1 MNNNE
6 NKKWNILTKIGE
18 GQFSKVYTIEQE
30 MNNIK
35 VYRALKY
42 IDYSS
47 LKNNQVLLNEVKK
60 EIEIIKIVNN
70 HPNIIEYY
78 DYNDNEMTNSIFITM
93 ELLTNIKTYFQDK
106 SITQAEVVKI
116 GKDICNALKIF
127 HSNNLI
133 HSDIKPSNIFINNNG
148 TYKLGDFSITTRLN
162 NPSYNGTPNYMAPEY
177 LTEKKNNQSDIYS
190 LGLVMYTLLNKGKL
204 PFETESVSCYNAID
218 IRNSGKKIPKI
229 RGINKKL
236 MNIILKSLEFAQ
248 NNRYKSVEEMEKDL
262 NSLNLDVLNS
272 STKEIKFAKF
282 DTTLDVNSP
291 EVRNSF
297 ITKIELLKEKY
308 TLKYMIQKI
317 ILSLVLIVIATTG
330 TYLFM
335 INRTCGKGFVNNKG
349 FCVKGKYNC
358 GKGYFLDKNK
368 CKKVTEQALAR
379 ENYYC
384 PTGYILNDGY
394 CVNKETKNPSF
405 IYKCADGFTLE
416 GTNCVKEESAE
427 AALVYY
433 CPDNYVLAGTKCVT
447 ADSSRNAT
455 KSYSCPDSSYTRR
468 DNKCYKT
475 EQVWA
480 DAIVTYGCPYGGTV
494 SGTQC
499 DRVTSPS
506 YNNNY
511 NWGGYWGYNPWLP
524 GSGGSTPT
532 CSQGTYSASD
542 GKCHSTYAATKSYTC
557 TSGTSNGA
565 GKCVKSSNVS
575 VPATTTY
582 TCPSGYIN
590 IGDKCTTSNTINATP
605 KYTCTTDT
613 TLRGNMC
620 YGKIVTQA
628 IGIYN
633 CEAGYI
639 LSGVNCIKDDFK
651 KPEVKQTCSRLYKLK
666 GNRCE
671 KYKVI
676 NAKINLEK
684 E

>member
-30 MNNIK
+30 MNNTK

-93 ELLTNIKTYFQDK
+93 ELLTNIKIYFQDK

-148 TYKLGDFSITTRLN
+148 TYKLGDFSITTILN

-358 GKGYFLDKNK
+358 SKGYFLDKNK

-394 CVNKETKNPSF
+394 CVNKETKKPSF

-494 SGTQC
+494 SGAQC

-511 NWGGYWGYNPWLP
+511 HWGGYWGYNPWLP

-651 KPEVKQTCSRLYKLK
+651 KPEVKQTCSRLYKLN

>member
-30 MNNIK
+30 MNNTK

-116 GKDICNALKIF
+116 GKDMCNSLKIF

-204 PFETESVSCYNAID
+204 PFEKESVSCYSAID

-248 NNRYKSVEEMEKDL
+248 NNRYKSLEEMEKDL

-282 DTTLDVNSP
+282 DTTLDVNSK

-297 ITKIELLKEKY
+297 ITKIEFLREKY

-317 ILSLVLIVIATTG
+317 ILLLVLIVIATTG

-335 INRTCGKGFVNNKG
+335 INRTCGRGFVNNKG
-349 FCVKGKYNC
+349 FCVKGKYTC
-358 GKGYFLDKNK
+358 SKGYFLDKNK
-368 CKKVTEQALAR
+368 CKKVTEQAVAR

-384 PTGYILNDGY
+384 PTGYILNDRY
-394 CVNKETKNPSF
+394 CVNKETKSPSF

-427 AALVYY
+427 AALIYY

-475 EQVWA
+475 EQVWT

-506 YNNNY
+506 YNNNH
-511 NWGGYWGYNPWLP
+511 NWGGWGYNPWLP

-542 GKCHSTYAATKSYTC
+542 GKCHSTYTATKSYTC

-651 KPEVKQTCSRLYKLK
+651 KPEVKQTCSRLYKLN

>member
-30 MNNIK
+30 MNNTK

-317 ILSLVLIVIATTG
+317 ILSLVLIVIVTTG

-349 FCVKGKYNC
+349 FCVKGKYTC
-358 GKGYFLDKNK
+358 SKGYFLDKNK

-394 CVNKETKNPSF
+394 CVNKETKKPSF

-494 SGTQC
+494 SGAQC

-511 NWGGYWGYNPWLP
+511 HWGGYWGYNPWLP

-651 KPEVKQTCSRLYKLK
+651 KPEVKQTCSRLYKLN

>member
-30 MNNIK
+30 MNNTK

-93 ELLTNIKTYFQDK
+93 ELLTNIKSYFQDK

-116 GKDICNALKIF
+116 GKDMCNALKIF

-204 PFETESVSCYNAID
+204 PFEKESVSCYSAID

-282 DTTLDVNSP
+282 DTTLDVNSK

-297 ITKIELLKEKY
+297 ITKIELLREKY

-317 ILSLVLIVIATTG
+317 ILLLVLIVIATTG

-335 INRTCGKGFVNNKG
+335 INRTCGRGFVNNKG
-349 FCVKGKYNC
+349 FCVKGKYTC
-358 GKGYFLDKNK
+358 SKGYFLDKNK
-368 CKKVTEQALAR
+368 CKKVTEQAVAR

-384 PTGYILNDGY
+384 PTGYILNDRY
-394 CVNKETKNPSF
+394 CVNKETKSPSF

-427 AALVYY
+427 AALIYY

-475 EQVWA
+475 EQVWT

-506 YNNNY
+506 YNNNH
-511 NWGGYWGYNPWLP
+511 NWGGWGYNPWLP

-590 IGDKCTTSNTINATP
+590 I
-605 KYTCTTDT
+605 DT

-651 KPEVKQTCSRLYKLK
+651 KPEVKQTCSRLYKLN

>member
-30 MNNIK
+30 MNNTK

-116 GKDICNALKIF
+116 GKDMCNALKIF

-204 PFETESVSCYNAID
+204 PFEKESVSCYSAID

-282 DTTLDVNSP
+282 DTTLDVNSK

-317 ILSLVLIVIATTG
+317 ILLLVLIVIATTG

-335 INRTCGKGFVNNKG
+335 INRTCGRGFVNNKG
-349 FCVKGKYNC
+349 FCVKGKYTC
-358 GKGYFLDKNK
+358 SKGYFLDKNK
-368 CKKVTEQALAR
+368 CKKVTEQAVAR

-384 PTGYILNDGY
+384 PTGYILNDRY
-394 CVNKETKNPSF
+394 CVNKETKSPSF

-427 AALVYY
+427 AALIYY

-447 ADSSRNAT
+447 ADSSRSAT

-475 EQVWA
+475 EKVWT

-506 YNNNY
+506 YNNNH
-511 NWGGYWGYNPWLP
+511 NWGGWGYNPWLP

-532 CSQGTYSASD
+532 CSQGIYSASD

-651 KPEVKQTCSRLYKLK
+651 KPEVKQTCSRLYKLN

>member
-30 MNNIK
+30 MNNTK

-116 GKDICNALKIF
+116 GKDMCNALKIF

-204 PFETESVSCYNAID
+204 PFEKESVSCYNAID

-282 DTTLDVNSP
+282 DTTLDVNSK

-297 ITKIELLKEKY
+297 ITKIELLREKY

-317 ILSLVLIVIATTG
+317 ILLLVLIVIATTG

-335 INRTCGKGFVNNKG
+335 INRTCGRGFVNNKG
-349 FCVKGKYNC
+349 FCVKGKYTC
-358 GKGYFLDKNK
+358 SKGYFLDKNK
-368 CKKVTEQALAR
+368 CKKVTEQAVAR

-384 PTGYILNDGY
+384 PTGYILNDRY
-394 CVNKETKNPSF
+394 CVNKETKSPSF

-427 AALVYY
+427 AALIYY

-475 EQVWA
+475 KQVWT

-506 YNNNY
+506 YNNNN
-511 NWGGYWGYNPWLP
+511 NWGGWGYNPWLP

-542 GKCHSTYAATKSYTC
+542 GKCHSTYTATKSYTC

-651 KPEVKQTCSRLYKLK
+651 KPEVKQTCSRLYKLN